1 METSVNALAAV
12 ADNGFKFEPSNFTS
26 NLSYMGLGMLGIFVV
41 IGVIMLFTAVLNKF
55 SKK

>member
-41 IGVIMLFTAVLNKF
+41 IGVIMLFTAVCAL
-55 SKK
+55 SS